1 MLIHTSKFRLLS
13 MEFEHLEAIIAGQ
26 NRLQEILN
34 VTVPANWPIKPEA
47 FAALL
52 NTKEECELRIIHGWW
67 FFFIFDRVRRDL
79 VGATGFRGFP
89 DSDGRIEVGYELTPA
104 FSREM
109 VDEEIL
115 KSLIGFAFTRPSVQS
130 VILRSAGSLNKE
142 YVRVL
147 RNIGMT
153 KYLSRKAEI
162 EWRVSRDAYES

>member
-13 MEFEHLEAIIAGQ
+13 MEFEHLEAIVAGEK
-26 NRLQEILN
+26 RLQEILN
-34 VTVPANWPIKPEA
+34 VTVPPRWPNKPEA

-52 NTKEECELRIIHGWW
+52 SMKEDCKLRILHGWW
-67 FFFIFDRVRRDL
+67 FFLIFDRVGRNL
-79 VGATGFRGFP
+79 VGATGFRDFP
-89 DSDGRIEVGYELTPA
+89 DSDGKIELGYELTPA
-104 FSREM
+104 FSKKM

-130 VILRSAGSLNKE
+130 VILRSAGFLNKD

-153 KYLSRKAEI
+153 KYLSTKAQI
-162 EWRVSRDAYES
+162 EWCVSRDVYEG